1 MKGHRIFTYVMAVM
15 MIFSVIYTGVIEAE
29 AKKKILKQTTL
40 LLGQSYDLMEKKG
53 SIKDIDLEELT
64 FQSTDKSVIRVDEYG
79 VITAMAPGDA
89 KIKVKSEDNT
99 YIFPVHV
106 KKSGMIYPTA
116 SMLVGEKLAMCF
128 STETDVSEY
137 KWKSSNKQIAS
148 VSRQGIVTA
157 KKAGKVTITG
167 IGEKRS
173 FSCELTVKKKPRSI
187 IYLTFDD
194 GPSKQTT
201 PKILKILKDNDVK
214 ATFFEIKPQDS
225 TLYLTK
231 QILQDGHKLALHGWS
246 HDYKAIYKSEQTYRD
261 NLDNLRDYFFEK
273 TGVYCVLTRFPGG
286 SSNTV
291 SRFNKGI
298 MTKLTKKV
306 PGWGYKYYDW
316 NVSSGDAGLNYTGDS
331 VYKSVIGGLKKN
343 RENIVLM
350 HDSSNH
356 NMTIDA
362 LARIIRYGKAN
373 GYTFLPMTDST
384 AEYHHNVNN

>member
-1 MKGHRIFTYVMAVM
+1 MK
-15 MIFSVIYTGVIEAE
+15 AE
-29 AKKKILKQTTL
+29 AKKKTLKQTTL

-53 SIKDIDLEELT
+53 SIRDIDLEDLT
-64 FQSTDKSVIRVDEYG
+64 FKSTDKSVARVDEYG
-79 VITAMAPGDA
+79 VVTAIAPGEA
-89 KIKVKSEDNT
+89 EIKVKSEENT
-99 YIFPVHV
+99 YIFPVCV
-106 KKSGMIYPTA
+106 KKSGMLYPTA
-116 SMLVGEKLAMCF
+116 SMMVGEKLAMRF
-128 STETDVSEY
+128 SAETDASEY
-137 KWKSSNKQIAS
+137 KWKSSNKKIAS
-148 VSRQGIVTA
+148 VNRQGIVTA
-157 KKAGKVTITG
+157 RKTGKVTITG
-167 IGEKRS
+167 TGKKRS
-173 FSCELTVKKKPRSI
+173 FSCELTVKKKPKSI

-201 PKILKILKDNDVK
+201 PQILKILKDNNVK
-214 ATFFEIKPQDS
+214 ATFFEIKPKDA

-231 QILQDGHKLALHGWS
+231 QILDEGHKLALHGWS
-246 HDYKAIYKSEQTYRD
+246 HDYKAIYTSEQTYRD

-306 PGWGYKYYDW
+306 PEWGYKYYDW

-331 VYKSVIGGLKKN
+331 VYRSVINSLKKN

-350 HDSSNH
+350 HDSNNH
-356 NMTIDA
+356 KMTIDA